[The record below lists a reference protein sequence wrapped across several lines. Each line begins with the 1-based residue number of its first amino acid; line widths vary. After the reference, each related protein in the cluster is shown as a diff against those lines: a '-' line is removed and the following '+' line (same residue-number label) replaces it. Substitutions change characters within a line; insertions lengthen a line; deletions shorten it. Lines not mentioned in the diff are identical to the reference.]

1 MNTPDPRSTT
11 EQMPVVLQAGG
22 FRRPPRRAGGRA
34 VGLVVLALAL
44 AAVGVSVW
52 KVRQLLVPGL
62 GARSESVWTPDAR
75 RVQLTIPPVQDT
87 PGPTVSVLWPLSLNL
102 LSGHDDSTNTSTTS
116 TTEVSTPNTVDDH
129 GVGDDDGVND
139 DNGVDD
145 DDTTST
151 TRPRSTTSTTV
162 DDHRDGGGHGSDD
175 GGGDRSGRRGGSDRG
190 GDDGVSDRSGSNSG
204 KG

>member
-34 VGLVVLALAL
+34 IGLVVLAVAL

-87 PGPTVSVLWPLSLNL
+87 PGPAVSVLWPLSLNL
-102 LSGHDDSTNTSTTS
+102 LSGRDDSTDTSTTS
-116 TTEVSTPNTVDDH
+116 TTEASTPSTADDH

-139 DNGVDD
+139 DNGVD

-175 GGGDRSGRRGGSDRG
+175 GGGDRSGRRSGGDRG
-190 GDDGVSDRSGSNSG
+190 GDDGGSDRSGSNSG

>member
-1 MNTPDPRSTT
+1 MSTPDPRSTT

-62 GARSESVWTPDAR
+62 GARSESIWTPDAR
-75 RVQLTIPPVQDT
+75 RVQLTIPPVRDA
-87 PGPTVSVLWPLSLNL
+87 PGPAISVLWPLSLNL
-102 LSGHDDSTNTSTTS
+102 LSGRDDATDTSTTS
-116 TTEVSTPNTVDDH
+116 TTEASTPTTVDDH
-129 GVGDDDGVND
+129 GVGDDDVDD
-139 DNGVDD
+139 DNGVD

-162 DDHRDGGGHGSDD
+162 DDHRDGGDQGSD

-190 GDDGVSDRSGSNSG
+190 GDDGGSDRSGANSG